1 MTFPHVIDLATKEVI
16 KIDEKQ
22 KLEDAVK
29 LMHSYGVRD
38 IVVTKAGEKRF
49 RMITANDL
57 IRFKVERVSFD
68 MPINELKLDTI
79 SSVPYDTSL
88 SDALKEV
95 NSSCNCLCVTDK
107 EENLCGFVTYTD
119 IISSIDPSLL
129 MKEQKIKDILWGN
142 AVKRADAQTSTCDV
156 LRMMNSSVFDSVI
169 LYDET
174 KAVGIIT
181 TKDTIRLLNDGCDLR
196 RPIRDFMSS
205 PVHSIDEESSIHTAF
220 EFIQREHFKRVI
232 VSNKRGEIIGQ
243 ISQKELLAKVYSR
256 WAENLKTRGKQLEE
270 VNRLLEARASMY
282 EEMAQLDPLTHL
294 PNRSSFETKMLDE
307 FTRIERYGSGAF
319 SLIFFDIDHFKLIN
333 DNYGHLVGDH
343 VLKSISTQCRE
354 LLRSNDMLARW
365 GGEEFVVILPL
376 VDAAG
381 AVQVAEKM
389 RAFIAEYIF
398 EQVGHISCSFGVS
411 QYQKEDTPNSL
422 LHRTDTAM
430 YQAKSSGR
438 NCVVVI

>member
-16 KIDEKQ
+16 KIDENQ
-22 KLEDAVK
+22 RLEDAVQ
-29 LMHSYGVRD
+29 LMYLHGVRD
-38 IVVTKAGEKRF
+38 IVVTKEGESRF

-68 MPINELKLDTI
+68 MQIKELKLDRI

-95 NSSCNCLCVTDK
+95 NSSCSCLCVTDK
-107 EENLCGFVTYTD
+107 EEKLCGFVTYTD
-119 IISSIDPSLL
+119 IISSIDPALL
-129 MKEQKIKDILWGN
+129 MKEQKIKDVLWGN
-142 AVKRADAQTSTCDV
+142 MVKRADAQTSTCDV
-156 LRMMNSSVFDSVI
+156 LRMMNSSLLDSVI

-181 TKDTIRLLNDGCDLR
+181 TKDTIRLLNDACDLR
-196 RPIRDFMSS
+196 QPIRDFMSS
-205 PVHSIDEESSIHTAF
+205 PVCSIDEESSIHEAL
-220 EFIQREHFKRVI
+220 EFVKREHFKRVI
-232 VSNKRGEIIGQ
+232 VSNKKGEIIGQ
-243 ISQKELLAKVYSR
+243 ISQQELLAKVYSR
-256 WAENLKTRGKQLEE
+256 WAENLKARDKQLEE
-270 VNRLLEARASMY
+270 VNRLLEARASKY

-307 FTRIERYGSGAF
+307 FTRIERYGSGPF
-319 SLIFFDIDHFKLIN
+319 SLIFFDIDHFKSVN
-333 DNYGHLVGDH
+333 DSYGHLVGDQI
-343 VLKSISTQCRE
+343 LKSISTQCKE
-354 LLRSNDMLARW
+354 LLRSSDMLARW

-376 VDAAG
+376 VDLAG
-381 AVQVAEKM
+381 AVQVAEKV
-389 RAFIAEYIF
+389 RVFIAEYIF

-411 QYQKEDTPNSL
+411 QYQKGDSPNSL

-438 NCVVVI
+438 DRVVAI